1 MALEVGKHVRHA
13 FKTDRDLLDE
23 RPRVTKKSLKDDENE
38 EDEILTITCK
48 EVESPI
54 QSKKDSRSTTD
65 PDMSLITD
73 FQLITDLRVC
83 HNNFKCFY
91 STLFL
96 C

>member
-13 FKTDRDLLDE
+13 FKTERDLLEE
-23 RPRVTKKSLKDDENE
+23 RPRVTRKDFKEDEKEE

-48 EVESPI
+48 EVETPI
-54 QSKKDSRSTTD
+54 QSKEAGNTVD

-83 HNNFKCFY
+83 CNHFENFFI
-91 STLFL
+91 
-96 C
+96 